1 MNYTLE
7 TRLPHA
13 VPVLPLEGEVLLPA
27 TAAPFR
33 VTDPRHRRLI
43 EDLLDKPLDQRWV
56 AVPERVDA
64 SSPECA
70 TLGLVTVATPLAG
83 GEFIIVVEGR
93 SACRLESGTLGE
105 ELGVPYPIARIRH
118 LVDRP
123 EALETARAAT
133 TSLIQALFSL
143 YDCFG
148 IAASELPMNEQ
159 PVDDAGL
166 VYRIGSAVI
175 EQANTRGQMLAER
188 CPRKRRE
195 LVMGQVVDQL
205 AFAMRERLLGR
216 PAERC

>member
-1 MNYTLE
+1 MNYTFE
-7 TRLPHA
+7 TRLPLA
-13 VPVLPLEGEVLLPA
+13 VPVLPLEGQVLLPA

-33 VTDPRHRRLI
+33 VTAPRDRRLI

-56 AVPERVDA
+56 AVPERVD
-64 SSPECA
+64 SHSTEVA

-93 SACRLESGTLGE
+93 SACRLELGTLGE
-105 ELGVPYPIARIRH
+105 ELGVAYPIARIRH

-133 TSLIQALFSL
+133 TELIQALFSL

-175 EQANTRGQMLAER
+175 EQPASRGQMLVER
-188 CPRKRRE
+188 CPRKRRD
-195 LVMGQVVDQL
+195 LVLGQVVDQL